1 MDNAANIALDIQV
14 ASEAPDVPTWT
25 AFRRWTCE
33 TLKGLR
39 EQAEL
44 TIRIVDEAEITA
56 LNDVY
61 RHTRK
66 ATNVLAFPA
75 DLPPGLELALLGDV
89 VICAPV
95 VAAEAKAQAKP
106 PRAHWAHI
114 VVHGIL
120 HLLDY
125 DHESDAEAEV
135 MMALET
141 ATLARLG
148 YADPYTLGGGA

>member
-1 MDNAANIALDIQV
+1 MVNAANITLDIQV
-14 ASEAPDVPTWT
+14 VSKAPDVP
-25 AFRRWTCE
+25 ASNEFERWTRE

-44 TIRIVDEAEITA
+44 TIRIVDEAEIVE
-56 LNDVY
+56 LNGTY
-61 RHTRK
+61 RNTRK

-75 DLPPGLELALLGDV
+75 DLPPALELALLGDV
-89 VICAPV
+89 VVCAPV

-120 HLLDY
+120 HLLNY
-125 DHESDAEAEV
+125 DHESDAEATV

-141 ATLARLG
+141 AILARLG
-148 YADPYTLGGGA
+148 YADPYFSSQL